1 MTRAGTYRTGHV
13 HATAPEFFDMPSD
26 NRIQHP
32 SFQAK
37 IMSAEAAAALIPAG
51 ANVGMSGFTGS
62 GHPKAVPQA
71 LARRMDQLHAAG
83 EAFQIGLWTGASTA
97 PELDGA
103 LAQAHGVSMRL
114 PYQSDPTVRKQINA
128 GQMQYTDI
136 HLSHVAQLAWFGFLG
151 PLKVA
156 VVEVAGI
163 LPDGRLIPSSSVG
176 NNKTWLD
183 LADHIILEVNSQQHP
198 GLEGMHDIYYGT
210 RIPPHRQPIPLVAP
224 GDRIG
229 DCYLHCDPAKVIA
242 VVETSEH
249 DRNSP
254 FSPPDETSERIA
266 GHIIQF
272 LQQEVSAG
280 RLPVDLLPLQSGVG
294 NIANAVL
301 IGLNQGPFNNLSAYT
316 EVLQDGMLEMIKSG
330 KLTMASATALSFS
343 PAALEEFN
351 ANIDFY
357 RERIVL
363 RPQEMSNHPEV
374 IRRLGLIAMNAM
386 IEADIYGNVNST
398 HIMGSSIMNGIGGSG
413 DFARNA
419 YLSFFMTPSTAK
431 DGAISCIV
439 PMVSHTDHTEHDVE
453 IIVTEQGLADLRG
466 KSPTQRAQLVIEHCA
481 HPDFRPA
488 LRDYFDRALQT
499 APGRHTPHILSE
511 ALSWHDRFVK
521 TGRML

>member
-1 MTRAGTYRTGHV
+1 
-13 HATAPEFFDMPSD
+13 
-26 NRIQHP
+26 
-32 SFQAK
+32 
-37 IMSAEAAAALIPAG
+37 
-51 ANVGMSGFTGS
+51 
-62 GHPKAVPQA
+62 
-71 LARRMDQLHAAG
+71 
-83 EAFQIGLWTGASTA
+83 
-97 PELDGA
+97 
-103 LAQAHGVSMRL
+103 
-114 PYQSDPTVRKQINA
+114 
-128 GQMQYTDI
+128 
-136 HLSHVAQLAWFGFLG
+136 
-151 PLKVA
+151 
-156 VVEVAGI
+156 
-163 LPDGRLIPSSSVG
+163 
-176 NNKTWLD
+176 
-183 LADHIILEVNSQQHP
+183 
-198 GLEGMHDIYYGT
+198 
-210 RIPPHRQPIPLVAP
+210 
-224 GDRIG
+224 
-229 DCYLHCDPAKVIA
+229 
-242 VVETSEH
+242 VETSVH

-266 GHIIQF
+266 GHIINF

-280 RLPVDLLPLQSGVG
+280 RLPADLLPLQSGVG

-301 IGLNQGPFNNLSAYT
+301 IGLNRGPFNNLSAYT

-343 PAALEEFN
+343 PAALDEFN
-351 ANIDFY
+351 AYIDFY

-488 LRDYFDRALQT
+488 LRDYFNRALQT

>member
-1 MTRAGTYRTGHV
+1 M
-13 HATAPEFFDMPSD
+13 
-26 NRIQHP
+26 
-32 SFQAK
+32 
-37 IMSAEAAAALIPAG
+37 
-51 ANVGMSGFTGS
+51 
-62 GHPKAVPQA
+62 
-71 LARRMDQLHAAG
+71 
-83 EAFQIGLWTGASTA
+83 
-97 PELDGA
+97 
-103 LAQAHGVSMRL
+103 HG
-114 PYQSDPTVRKQINA
+114 
-128 GQMQYTDI
+128 
-136 HLSHVAQLAWFGFLG
+136 
-151 PLKVA
+151 
-156 VVEVAGI
+156 
-163 LPDGRLIPSSSVG
+163 
-176 NNKTWLD
+176 
-183 LADHIILEVNSQQHP
+183 
-198 GLEGMHDIYYGT
+198 IYYGT

-301 IGLNQGPFNNLSAYT
+301 IGLNKGPFNNSHRIHRSAARRHAGDDQ
-316 EVLQDGMLEMIKSG
+316 VRQADHGLGHGSVVQPGGAGRVQRQHRLFPR
-330 KLTMASATALSFS
+330 AHRA
-343 PAALEEFN
+343 PPP
-351 ANIDFY
+351 
-357 RERIVL
+357 R
-363 RPQEMSNHPEV
+363 MSNHPEV

-521 TGRML
+521 IGRML

>member
-1 MTRAGTYRTGHV
+1 
-13 HATAPEFFDMPSD
+13 MPSAH
-26 NRIQHP
+26 RIQHP
-32 SFQAK
+32 AFQAK

-62 GHPKAVPQA
+62 GHAKAVPQA
-71 LARRMDQLHAAG
+71 LAKRIEQLHAAG
-83 EAFQIGLWTGASTA
+83 EEFQIGLWTGASTA

-103 LAQAHGVSMRL
+103 LAKAHGISMRL
-114 PYQSDPTVRKQINA
+114 PYQSDPIVRKQINA

-183 LADHIILEVNSQQHP
+183 LADHIILEVNSHQHA

-254 FSPPDETSERIA
+254 FAAPDETSERIA
-266 GHIIQF
+266 GHIIKF

-280 RLPVDLLPLQSGVG
+280 RLPANLLPLQSGVG

-301 IGLNQGPFNNLSAYT
+301 MGLNHGPFDGLTAYT

-357 RERIVL
+357 RKRIVL

-488 LRDYFDRALQT
+488 LRDYFDRSLQT

>member
-1 MTRAGTYRTGHV
+1 MPL
-13 HATAPEFFDMPSD
+13 AP
-26 NRIQHP
+26 RIQHP
-32 SFQAK
+32 AYQAK
-37 IMSAEAAAALIPAG
+37 LMSAEAAAALIPAG

-62 GHPKAVPQA
+62 GHAKAVPQA
-71 LARRMDQLHAAG
+71 LAKRMEALHAAG
-83 EAFQIGLWTGASTA
+83 EDFQIGLWTGASTA

-103 LAQAHGVSMRL
+103 LAKAQGVSMRL

-183 LADHIILEVNSQQHP
+183 LADQIILEVNHLQHP

-229 DCYLHCDPAKVIA
+229 DCYLYCDPAKVIA

-254 FSPPDETSERIA
+254 FTPPDATSERIA
-266 GHIIQF
+266 GHIIDF
-272 LQQEVSAG
+272 LQQEVRAG
-280 RLPVDLLPLQSGVG
+280 RLPPNLLPLQSGVG

-301 IGLNQGPFNNLSAYT
+301 MGLNHGPFENLSAYT

-330 KLTMASATALSFS
+330 KLTMASSTALSFS

-351 ANIDFY
+351 TNIDFY

-466 KSPTQRAQLVIEHCA
+466 KSPTQRAQLVIERCA

-488 LRDYFDRALQT
+488 LRDYFDRAMKE

>member
-1 MTRAGTYRTGHV
+1 MSSAH
-13 HATAPEFFDMPSD
+13 
-26 NRIQHP
+26 RIEHP
-32 SFQAK
+32 AYQAK
-37 IMSAEAAAALIPAG
+37 IMSAEAAAALVPAG

-71 LARRMDQLHAAG
+71 LAQRMEALHAAG
-83 EAFQIGLWTGASTA
+83 EDFQIGLWTGASTA

-103 LAQAHGVSMRL
+103 LAKAHGVSMRL

-128 GQMQYTDI
+128 GEMQYTDI

-254 FSPPDETSERIA
+254 FTPPDATSERIA
-266 GHIIQF
+266 GHIIHF

-280 RLPVDLLPLQSGVG
+280 RLPADLLPLQSGVG

-343 PAALEEFN
+343 SAALDEFN

-386 IEADIYGNVNST
+386 IEVDIYGNVNST

>member
-1 MTRAGTYRTGHV
+1 
-13 HATAPEFFDMPSD
+13 
-26 NRIQHP
+26 
-32 SFQAK
+32 
-37 IMSAEAAAALIPAG
+37 
-51 ANVGMSGFTGS
+51 
-62 GHPKAVPQA
+62 
-71 LARRMDQLHAAG
+71 
-83 EAFQIGLWTGASTA
+83 
-97 PELDGA
+97 
-103 LAQAHGVSMRL
+103 
-114 PYQSDPTVRKQINA
+114 
-128 GQMQYTDI
+128 
-136 HLSHVAQLAWFGFLG
+136 
-151 PLKVA
+151 
-156 VVEVAGI
+156 
-163 LPDGRLIPSSSVG
+163 
-176 NNKTWLD
+176 
-183 LADHIILEVNSQQHP
+183 
-198 GLEGMHDIYYGT
+198 
-210 RIPPHRQPIPLVAP
+210 
-224 GDRIG
+224 
-229 DCYLHCDPAKVIA
+229 
-242 VVETSEH
+242 
-249 DRNSP
+249 
-254 FSPPDETSERIA
+254 
-266 GHIIQF
+266 
-272 LQQEVSAG
+272 
-280 RLPVDLLPLQSGVG
+280 VG

-301 IGLNQGPFNNLSAYT
+301 IGLNKGPFNHMTAYT
-316 EVLQDGMLEMIKSG
+316 EVLQDGMLEMLKSG

-351 ANIDFY
+351 ANIGFY

-466 KSPTQRAQLVIEHCA
+466 KSPTQRAQLVIENCA

-488 LRDYFDRALQT
+488 LRDYFDRAIKE